1 MTNNERTAIIRR
13 LNDLL
18 RCHHVGG
25 TIVLTPG
32 IRDMGQGN
40 VAALLAEISTFSN
53 FATDNDP
60 YEEHDCAVLVFAG
73 YRIIWKIDYYDR
85 KMTYASPDPADPEVT
100 ERVMCVMIANE
111 Y

>member
-32 IRDMGQGN
+32 IRAMGQRN
-40 VAALLAEISTFSN
+40 VAALLAEIATFHD
-53 FATDNDP
+53 FGADNDP

-73 YRIIWKIDYYDR
+73 QRVIWKIDYYDR
-85 KMTYASPDPADPEVT
+85 KMTYASPDPADPDVT
-100 ERVMCVMIANE
+100 ERAMCVMLVKE